1 MEDTHSTYP
10 KFYEIRV
17 EGHLRKKSA
26 DDFGGMNITLLSNGQ
41 TLIYG
46 QVLDQ
51 AALFGILIRIRDMG
65 ASLVSVIYVE
75 HICETDQIYPLD
87 NK

>member
-17 EGHLRKKSA
+17 EGHLRKKRVG
-26 DDFGGMNITLLSNGQ
+26 DFWGMNITLLSNGQ
-41 TLIYG
+41 TLICG

-65 ASLVSVIYVE
+65 ASLVSVTCIE
-75 HICETDQIYPLD
+75 HKCETGQIYPLD